1 MTRAGLSFLLS
12 IVALLAIGLVVL
24 ASASGAYGL
33 YLYNDA
39 NHFFVRQVVWV
50 GVSIV
55 VGVAAYFFDYHKWR
69 EMPWLTVLLYL
80 VVVCLMAAVFAFPE
94 VKGSHRWLKI
104 TSSLRLQPSE
114 FGKLAVV
121 IATAVFIDRAGWR
134 ISKFWKGAVRAS
146 FLVAVI
152 MGLAVA
158 EPDFGATMVIGI
170 TAGALFFISG
180 MKILHLVALGA
191 MGGVAV
197 GVPLMLNKNRMNR
210 ILSWFK
216 SSVSDGG
223 AAVLT
228 AKEKAV
234 EHQANAALVAIRNG
248 GTTGVGYT
256 KSMQKLQYLPEA
268 HTDFIFAVGAEE
280 LGLVFSLALLALYV
294 TVMVLG
300 MIAAARSP
308 DRLGRLIAYGMTFLI
323 VFQALFNL
331 GVVTK
336 CLPTKGIALP
346 FISYGGTNLLTAAV
360 ASGIILNVF
369 RQIESPKLRPR
380 SIISPMFETEGA

>member
-1 MTRAGLSFLLS
+1 MTRAGLSFLIS
-12 IVALLAIGLVVL
+12 ILALLAIGLVVL

-39 NHFFVRQVVWV
+39 WHFIIRQGIWV
-50 GVSIV
+50 GVSIA

-80 VVVCLMAAVFAFPE
+80 VVVGLMAAVFAFPE

-134 ISKFWKGAVRAS
+134 VSKFWKGAVRAS

-180 MKILHLVALGA
+180 MKILHLIALGA
-191 MGGVAV
+191 MGGAAV

-223 AAVLT
+223 TAVLT
-228 AKEKAV
+228 AKEQAA
-234 EHQANAALVAIRNG
+234 EHQVNAALVAIRNG

>member
-1 MTRAGLSFLLS
+1 MTRAGWSFLVA
-12 IVALLAIGLVVL
+12 IIALLATGLMVL

-33 YLYNDA
+33 RMYNDPH
-39 NHFFVRQVVWV
+39 HFIVRQGVWV
-50 GVSIV
+50 VVSVV
-55 VGVAAYFFDYHKWR
+55 VGAVACFFDYHKWR
-69 EMPWLTVLLYL
+69 EKPWLTVLLYL
-80 VVVCLMAAVFAFPE
+80 GVVAMMAAVFAFPA
-94 VKGSHRWLKI
+94 VKGSHRWLTI
-104 TSSLRLQPSE
+104 SSSLRLQPSE

-152 MGLAVA
+152 MGLAVM

-180 MKILHLVALGA
+180 MKLFHLFVLGMSGA
-191 MGGVAV
+191 VAV
-197 GVPLMLNKNRMNR
+197 GALLVFNKNRMNR

-216 SSVSDGG
+216 TSMAEGDTV
-223 AAVLT
+223 VLS
-228 AKEKAV
+228 AKEQAA

-256 KSMQKLQYLPEA
+256 NSKQKLQYLPEA

-280 LGLVFSLALLALYV
+280 LGLVFSLVLLALYV
-294 TVMVLG
+294 VVMVLG
-300 MIAAARSP
+300 MLAAARSP

-360 ASGIILNVF
+360 ATGVILNVF

-380 SIISPMFETEGA
+380 SIMSPTFKTEGV

>member
-1 MTRAGLSFLLS
+1 MTRAGLSFLIS
-12 IVALLAIGLVVL
+12 ILALLAIGLVVL

-39 NHFFVRQVVWV
+39 WHFIIRQGIWV
-50 GVSIV
+50 GVSIA

-80 VVVCLMAAVFAFPE
+80 VVVGLMAAVFAFPE

-134 ISKFWKGAVRAS
+134 VSKFWKGAVRAS

-180 MKILHLVALGA
+180 MKILHLIALGA
-191 MGGVAV
+191 MGGAAV

-223 AAVLT
+223 TAVLT
-228 AKEKAV
+228 AKEQAA
-234 EHQANAALVAIRNG
+234 EHQVNAALVAIRNG

-360 ASGIILNVF
+360 ATGVILNVF

>member
-180 MKILHLVALGA
+180 MKILHLVALGV

>member
-1 MTRAGLSFLLS
+1 MTRAGLSFLIS
-12 IVALLAIGLVVL
+12 ILALLAIGLVVL

-39 NHFFVRQVVWV
+39 WHFIVRQGIWV
-50 GVSIV
+50 GVSIA

-80 VVVCLMAAVFAFPE
+80 VVVGLMAAVFAFPE

-134 ISKFWKGAVRAS
+134 VSKFWKGAVRAS

-180 MKILHLVALGA
+180 MKILHLIALGA
-191 MGGVAV
+191 MGGAAV

-223 AAVLT
+223 TAVLT
-228 AKEKAV
+228 AKEQAA
-234 EHQANAALVAIRNG
+234 EHQVNAALVAIRNG

>member
-1 MTRAGLSFLLS
+1 MTRAGLSFLIS
-12 IVALLAIGLVVL
+12 ILALLAIGLVVL

-39 NHFFVRQVVWV
+39 WHFIIRQGIWV
-50 GVSIV
+50 GVSIA

-80 VVVCLMAAVFAFPE
+80 VVVGLMAAVFAFPE

-134 ISKFWKGAVRAS
+134 VSKFWKGAVRAS

-170 TAGALFFISG
+170 TAGARFFISG
-180 MKILHLVALGA
+180 MKILHLIALGA
-191 MGGVAV
+191 MGGAAV

-223 AAVLT
+223 TAVLT
-228 AKEKAV
+228 AKEQAA
-234 EHQANAALVAIRNG
+234 EHQVNAALVAIRNG

>member
-180 MKILHLVALGA
+180 MKILHLVALGV

-280 LGLVFSLALLALYV
+280 LGLVFSLALYV

>member
-1 MTRAGLSFLLS
+1 MKS
-12 IVALLAIGLVVL
+12 
-24 ASASGAYGL
+24 
-33 YLYNDA
+33 
-39 NHFFVRQVVWV
+39 
-50 GVSIV
+50 
-55 VGVAAYFFDYHKWR
+55 
-69 EMPWLTVLLYL
+69 
-80 VVVCLMAAVFAFPE
+80 
-94 VKGSHRWLKI
+94 
-104 TSSLRLQPSE
+104 RL
-114 FGKLAVV
+114 
-121 IATAVFIDRAGWR
+121 
-134 ISKFWKGAVRAS
+134 
-146 FLVAVI
+146 LVA
-152 MGLAVA
+152 
-158 EPDFGATMVIGI
+158 
-170 TAGALFFISG
+170 
-180 MKILHLVALGA
+180 
-191 MGGVAV
+191 AV

-223 AAVLT
+223 TAVLT
-228 AKEKAV
+228 AKEQAA
-234 EHQANAALVAIRNG
+234 EHQVNAALVAIRNG

>member
-1 MTRAGLSFLLS
+1 MTRAGWSFLLT
-12 IVALLAIGLVVL
+12 VLTLLAIGLMVL

-33 YLYNDA
+33 RLYNDA
-39 NHFFVRQVVWV
+39 NHFIIRQVVWV
-50 GVSIV
+50 GVSVV
-55 VGVAAYFFDYHKWR
+55 VGVGACFCDYHIWR
-69 EMPWLTVLLYL
+69 EKPWLTVLLYL
-80 VVVCLMAAVFAFPE
+80 GVVVLMAAVFAFPE

-121 IATAVFIDRAGWR
+121 IATAVFVDRAGWR

-146 FLVAVI
+146 LIVAVI
-152 MGLAVA
+152 MGLAVL
-158 EPDFGATMVIGI
+158 EPDFGATIVIGI

-180 MKILHLVALGA
+180 MKFFHLLALGMSGCA
-191 MGGVAV
+191 AV
-197 GVPLMLNKNRMNR
+197 GVQLFFNKNRMNR
-210 ILSWFK
+210 IMSWVK
-216 SSVSDGG
+216 TSVSDGG
-223 AAVLT
+223 TVVLS
-228 AKEKAV
+228 AKEQAA

-280 LGLVFSLALLALYV
+280 LGLVFSLLLLALYV

-360 ASGIILNVF
+360 ATGVILNVF

>member
-191 MGGVAV
+191 MGGAAV

>member
-1 MTRAGLSFLLS
+1 MTRAGLSFLIS
-12 IVALLAIGLVVL
+12 ILALLAIGLVVL

-39 NHFFVRQVVWV
+39 WHFIIRQGIWV
-50 GVSIV
+50 GVSIA

-69 EMPWLTVLLYL
+69 EMQWLTVLLYL
-80 VVVCLMAAVFAFPE
+80 VVVGLMAAVFAFPE

-134 ISKFWKGAVRAS
+134 VSKFWKGAVRAS

-180 MKILHLVALGA
+180 MKILHLIALGA
-191 MGGVAV
+191 MGGAAV

-223 AAVLT
+223 TAVLT
-228 AKEKAV
+228 AKEQAA
-234 EHQANAALVAIRNG
+234 EHQVNAALVAIRNG

>member
-1 MTRAGLSFLLS
+1 VTRAGLSFLIS
-12 IVALLAIGLVVL
+12 ILALLAIGLVVL

-39 NHFFVRQVVWV
+39 WHFIVRQGIWV
-50 GVSIV
+50 GVSIA

-80 VVVCLMAAVFAFPE
+80 VVVGLMAAVFAFPE

-134 ISKFWKGAVRAS
+134 VSKFWKGAVRAS

-180 MKILHLVALGA
+180 MKILHLIALGA
-191 MGGVAV
+191 MGGAAV

-223 AAVLT
+223 TAVLT
-228 AKEKAV
+228 AKEQAA
-234 EHQANAALVAIRNG
+234 EHQVNAALVAIRNG

>member
-1 MTRAGLSFLLS
+1 VTRAGLSFLIS
-12 IVALLAIGLVVL
+12 ILALLAIGLVVL

-39 NHFFVRQVVWV
+39 WHFIIRQGIWV
-50 GVSIV
+50 GVSIA

-80 VVVCLMAAVFAFPE
+80 VVVGLMAAVFAFPE

-134 ISKFWKGAVRAS
+134 VSKFWKGAVRAS

-180 MKILHLVALGA
+180 MKILHLIALGA
-191 MGGVAV
+191 MGGAAV

-223 AAVLT
+223 TAVLT
-228 AKEKAV
+228 AKEQAA
-234 EHQANAALVAIRNG
+234 EHQVNAALVAIRNG

>member
-1 MTRAGLSFLLS
+1 MTRAGLSFLIS
-12 IVALLAIGLVVL
+12 ILALLAIGLVVL

-39 NHFFVRQVVWV
+39 WHFIIRQGIWV
-50 GVSIV
+50 GVSIA

-80 VVVCLMAAVFAFPE
+80 VVVGLMAAVFAFPE

-134 ISKFWKGAVRAS
+134 VSKFWKGAVRAS

-180 MKILHLVALGA
+180 MKILHLIALGA
-191 MGGVAV
+191 MGGAAV

-216 SSVSDGG
+216 SSVADGG
-223 AAVLT
+223 TAVLT
-228 AKEKAV
+228 AKEQAA
-234 EHQANAALVAIRNG
+234 EHQVNAALVAIRNG

-308 DRLGRLIAYGMTFLI
+308 DRLGRLIAYGMTFLL

>member
-1 MTRAGLSFLLS
+1 M
-12 IVALLAIGLVVL
+12 
-24 ASASGAYGL
+24 AS
-33 YLYNDA
+33 
-39 NHFFVRQVVWV
+39 
-50 GVSIV
+50 
-55 VGVAAYFFDYHKWR
+55 
-69 EMPWLTVLLYL
+69 
-80 VVVCLMAAVFAFPE
+80 VFAFPAT
-94 VKGSHRWLKI
+94 KGSHRWLRLG
-104 TSSLRLQPSE
+104 SLRMQPSE
-114 FGKLAVV
+114 LAKILVV
-121 IATAVFIDRAGWR
+121 VATSVLLDRIGWR
-134 ISKFWKGAVRAS
+134 VERFWKGALPVVG
-146 FLVAVI
+146 VAAVL

-180 MKILHLVALGA
+180 MKILHLIALGA
-191 MGGVAV
+191 MGGAAV

-223 AAVLT
+223 TAVLT
-228 AKEKAV
+228 AKEQAA
-234 EHQANAALVAIRNG
+234 EHQVNAALVAIRNG

>member
-33 YLYNDA
+33 CLYNDA

-191 MGGVAV
+191 MGGAAV